1 MIFLTSNWE
10 RLNQLI
16 LTLANINIVELEL
29 IVRVLFVIYGLEVQ
43 LN

>member
-29 IVRVLFVIYGLEVQ
+29 IVRVLVIYGLEVQ